1 MSGSITSIFSP
12 YRDAVTQALG
22 FNPAAQAGSGQASSI
37 LDYLLSQEIAQGQ
50 PAPTSPTAAPQAPQE
65 GAAPAAPQAPGASP
79 ISQAAQLSS
88 YANRARQLY
97 NLGERAVNAYNAGGA
112 MDALGAAASYAIPAA
127 ATAIFAKGA
136 QTLAKPGGEVGAG
149 VGSAAG
155 AALGTAIMPGF
166 GTALGALLGGIAGG
180 QIGPNPTVGPNFG
193 ALGTFDEQGNLRLSH
208 QGGDNGGNASQA
220 LALGSGLAEALP
232 VLAAQRGLIFN
243 PRAAGDQITIGGYGQ
258 RGMFYTPANND
269 PSPEAHAAFARD
281 PEAYLNIV
289 LGDLAARGIYV
300 PQGTTDFDAAYA
312 NRHANTPM
320 NVYQPYV
327 EGRGQAARRALGDLL
342 NIATDTSFEGVYN
355 RQRAAI
361 EEWRRLQPILE
372 QQRREAL
379 AAYERGNSPEGY
391 GEGATWR
398 GEGYASGGVVELE
411 GGGKVAIGPGGGLDD
426 LIPTNINGR
435 RAAAL
440 SDGEFVIPADVVS
453 MMGDGSSNAGARRLY
468 DLVKQ
473 IRQNK
478 TGTTQQAGPLPVGE
492 ILKRTLS

>member
-1 MSGSITSIFSP
+1 MSGALTSP
-12 YRDAVTQALG
+12 YQQAVAQALG
-22 FNPAAQAGSGQASSI
+22 FNPFAASGGGGTGGASI
-37 LDYLLSQEIAQGQ
+37 LDQLLTAEAQGIQ
-50 PAPTSPTAAPQAPQE
+50 APSAPSAPDAPTAQSQPTPQPQGGGDSALGTAMQ
-65 GAAPAAPQAPGASP
+65 GAGY
-79 ISQAAQLSS
+79 L
-88 YANRARQLY
+88 NRARQLY
-97 NLGERAVNAYNAGGA
+97 NLGEQAYNAYNAGGA
-112 MDALGAAASYAIPAA
+112 MGALGSVGAVAVPAA
-127 ATAIFAKGA
+127 ATAILAKGA

-208 QGGDNGGNASQA
+208 QGGDNGGNAEQA
-220 LALGSGLAEALP
+220 LALGGGLAEALP
-232 VLAAQRGLIFN
+232 QYAAARGLVFN
-243 PRAAGDQITIGGYGQ
+243 PRAAGEQITLGGYGQ
-258 RGMFYTPANND
+258 RGMFYSPTGST
-269 PSPEAHAAFARD
+269 PSPEVHAAFSRD

-300 PQGTTDFDAAYA
+300 PQGTTDYEGALA
-312 NRHANTPM
+312 NRHANIPM
-320 NVYQPYV
+320 QVY
-327 EGRGQAARRALGDLL
+327 RGFDPNSRSLGDLI
-342 NIATDTSFEGVYN
+342 NAATDTSFEGVYN

-361 EEWRRLQPILE
+361 DEWRRLQPILE
-372 QQRREAL
+372 QQRREAEEYQRQYP
-379 AAYERGNSPEGY
+379 AGMPG
-391 GEGATWR
+391 G

-473 IRQNK
+473 IRQAK
-478 TGTTQQAGPLPVGE
+478 TGTSEQAGPLPVAKLLE
-492 ILKRTLS
+492 RTLS